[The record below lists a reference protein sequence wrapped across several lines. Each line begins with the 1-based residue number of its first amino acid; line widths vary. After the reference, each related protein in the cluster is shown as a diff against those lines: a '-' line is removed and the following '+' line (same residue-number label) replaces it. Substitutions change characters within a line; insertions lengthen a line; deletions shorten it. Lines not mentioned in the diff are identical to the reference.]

1 VATIT
6 THTGVQAVGID
17 GSEGSRHAL
26 AWAIAHTDRYG
37 PVQPVAAWHFPWWSM
52 TPTVAGGLLPPGEK
66 DFNEITARLVEHTLE
81 GLDRSRVLD
90 PVIIHGSAGSALVD
104 ASADAALLVVGTRG
118 HTGLASGLLGSV
130 STHCVNHA
138 KVPVA
143 VVPHHVPLTDD
154 HDVVVVGY
162 DGTKNAD
169 RAVAWAVANTAATTE
184 IKLVNTWATSP
195 AANIDAST
203 YADLATQ
210 ATERA
215 KTESE
220 QTLAEGVRQA
230 KAAPGGAER
239 TVTAISEGND
249 PRIVLRDL
257 STKADLLV
265 LGARGHAGVAH
276 LLLGSVTSSL
286 VHDPSAV
293 TVVVR

>member
-1 VATIT
+1 MAAIT
-6 THTGVQAVGID
+6 TQAGVQAVGVD

-26 AWAIAHTDRYG
+26 AWAVAHADRFG

-52 TPTVAGGLLPPGEK
+52 TPTVSGGLLPPGEK

-81 GLDRSRVLD
+81 GLDRSQVLD

-104 ASADAALLVVGTRG
+104 ASAEAALLVVGTRG

-138 KVPVA
+138 KVPVV
-143 VVPHHVPLTDD
+143 VVPHDAPLTDD
-154 HDVVVVGY
+154 HDAVVVGY
-162 DGTKNAD
+162 DGTENAD
-169 RAVAWAVANTAATTE
+169 RAVAWAVANTPDTAE

-195 AANIDAST
+195 TANIDAST
-203 YADLATQ
+203 YADLAAQ
-210 ATERA
+210 AADRA
-215 KTESE
+215 RVESE
-220 QTLAEGVRQA
+220 QTLAEGVRKA

-239 TVTAISEGND
+239 TVTAISEGAD
-249 PRIVLRDL
+249 PRVVLRKL
-257 STKADLLV
+257 STRADLLI

-286 VHDPSAV
+286 VHDPTAV

>member
-1 VATIT
+1 MATIT
-6 THTGVQAVGID
+6 TQSGVQAVGID

-130 STHCVNHA
+130 SAHCVNHA

-169 RAVAWAVANTAATTE
+169 RAVAWAMANTATTTE

-195 AANIDAST
+195 AANIDASI

-215 KTESE
+215 KTESA

>member
-6 THTGVQAVGID
+6 TQSGVQAVGVD

-37 PVQPVAAWHFPWWSM
+37 PVQPVAAWHYPWWSM

-66 DFNEITARLVEHTLE
+66 EFNEITARLVEHTLE

-90 PVIIHGSAGSALVD
+90 PVVVHGSAGSALVD

-130 STHCVNHA
+130 SSHCVNHA

-143 VVPHHVPLTDD
+143 VVPHDVPLTDD
-154 HDVVVVGY
+154 HHVVVVGY
-162 DGTKNAD
+162 DGTQHAD
-169 RAVAWAVANTAATTE
+169 RAVAWAVANTPTSTE

-195 AANIDAST
+195 MANIDASA
-203 YADLATQ
+203 YADLVTQ

-215 KTESE
+215 RTESE

-239 TVTAISEGND
+239 TVTPISEGND